1 MMDVNSTLEKLCTE
15 YEASIKVQKEII
27 RKNRERL
34 LQAQKKHNY
43 KEVQRLNTLLKVL
56 YEEKWELEEKAVEM
70 RKYLS

>member
-1 MMDVNSTLEKLCTE
+1 MNSTLEQLYAD
-15 YEASIKVQKEII
+15 YEASIRLQKEII

-34 LQAQKKHNY
+34 LLAQKKHNF
-43 KEVQRLNTLLKVL
+43 KEIKRLNTLLKVL

>member
-1 MMDVNSTLEKLCTE
+1 MMDVNSTLEQLYAD
-15 YEASIKVQKEII
+15 YEASIRLQKEII

-34 LQAQKKHNY
+34 LLAQKKHNF
-43 KEVQRLNTLLKVL
+43 KEIKRLNTLLKVL